1 MPSIRVLTVGVLLA
15 SATVMGGCATLFG
28 GGGSQSIT
36 MAAAPTTVNYVIQS
50 PPWPDS
56 ARMGGRIQSES
67 VAGLR
72 RNTQPPLPRHWA
84 SSASLLVYCER

>member
-36 MAAAPTTVNYVIQS
+36 MAVAPTTVNYVIQS
-50 PPWPDS
+50 S
-56 ARMGGRIQSES
+56 S
-67 VAGLR
+67 GL
-72 RNTQPPLPRHWA
+72 QMASGPRG
-84 SSASLLVYCER
+84 